1 MKYLVLIGRLI
12 FGGWF
17 VVNGLNHWFNFFPQ
31 PMGQSHLGL
40 ELVTA
45 LIDSHLFD
53 VVKAIEAVAGVL
65 ILINR
70 FTPLALNACLP
81 ISVVI
86 FYWNVILEGNQ
97 AGLIAGSVTLGLN
110 ALLMLAYLPAYTSV
124 LAWRSRLVGSTSA
137 A

>member
-31 PMGQSHLGL
+31 PMGQTHLGN
-40 ELVTA
+40 ELVVA
-45 LIDSHLFD
+45 LLHSHLFD
-53 VVKAIEAVAGVL
+53 VVKGIEAVAGVM
-65 ILINR
+65 ILANR

-86 FYWNVILEGNQ
+86 FYWNVVLEGQ
-97 AGLIAGSVTLGLN
+97 PAGWIAGCLTLGIN
-110 ALLMLAYLPAYTSV
+110 ALLMLAYFPSYRSV
-124 LAWRSRLVGSTSA
+124 LAWKAPLAGEA